1 MRNVLEGSNMVR
13 GRKNRTNIRKQVVR
27 KPATLAQTIRRL
39 ILLTGGSGVL
49 STTAPGALDT
59 GFAAGGVVGFTGG
72 GGAGEP
78 FGAGGAALSGHKSR
92 LAVLSTMRT
101 SGDLISGSTSTYDRW
116 VHFHYAVEG
125 ELYNSPHSRDRS
137 LRSGSNYFPK
147 H

>member
-1 MRNVLEGSNMVR
+1 MRNVLEGSKIAR

-49 STTAPGALDT
+49 STTAPGALVA
-59 GFAAGGVVGFTGG
+59 GFAVGGAAVGFTGG

-78 FGAGGAALSGHKSR
+78 FGAGGVALSGHKSR

-101 SGDLISGSTSTYDRW
+101 SGD
-116 VHFHYAVEG
+116 
-125 ELYNSPHSRDRS
+125 
-137 LRSGSNYFPK
+137 
-147 H
+147 

>member
-1 MRNVLEGSNMVR
+1 MRNVLEGSKIAR

-27 KPATLAQTIRRL
+27 KPATLAHTIRRL

-49 STTAPGALDT
+49 STTAPGALVT

-78 FGAGGAALSGHKSR
+78 CGAGGAELSGHKSR

-101 SGDLISGSTSTYDRW
+101 SGDLISDQNQLTTVGYTST
-116 VHFHYAVEG
+116 
-125 ELYNSPHSRDRS
+125 LQ
-137 LRSGSNYFPK
+137 
-147 H
+147 